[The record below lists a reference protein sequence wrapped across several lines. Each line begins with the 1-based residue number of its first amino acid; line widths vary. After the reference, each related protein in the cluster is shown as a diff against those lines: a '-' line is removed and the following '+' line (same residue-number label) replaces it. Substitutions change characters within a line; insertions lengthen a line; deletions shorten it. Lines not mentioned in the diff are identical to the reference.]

1 MIYMFARQ
9 CKLSYCISASN
20 NVTPIACQKISHGS
34 KVELMPLI
42 KTCQTCSDSCNLAL
56 QCTVFIDG

>member
-34 KVELMPLI
+34 KVELFNAII
-42 KTCQTCSDSCNLAL
+42 KNLSDMFRQL
-56 QCTVFIDG
+56 